1 MALIFVTVIT
11 NFCKSSK
18 SGQEV
23 MQQQVESWIRAIVR
37 WFGYVPNRDLSGW
50 VLLTTAIVLGL
61 AVDLV
66 VTQIIRFIVRRR
78 AFQTLDF
85 LKTHVRWAFWAF
97 VPSLFFLLA
106 TNIQPERFLRRHP
119 IADKTAEVLFLIT
132 ATWLSITLLKVGELI
147 VIRQYDTTK
156 DVNLSQRKFVTQ
168 VRFARR
174 LVAIGIIVV
183 GVSLILISFQ
193 GSRKVGLSVLTSA
206 GVVSVVIGFAAQ
218 KTLANLLAGIQIAF
232 NQQIRLDDAVVV
244 EKEWGR
250 IEEINLTSVI
260 VRLWDRRR
268 LILPI
273 TYFVETPFENWTRS
287 DASIIGAIFLYL
299 DYNVPV
305 DKIREKAREI
315 AENDPLWTGESFAV
329 QVTDT
334 TPTCIQ
340 VRILASAPDA
350 PSAFDLRCHLREQL
364 IVFIRDEYPQSLPQT
379 RLMLAEELRPKE
391 V

>member
-1 MALIFVTVIT
+1 
-11 NFCKSSK
+11 
-18 SGQEV
+18 
-23 MQQQVESWIRAIVR
+23 MQQQLDIWIRAVVR
-37 WFGYVPNRDLSGW
+37 WFGYIPNRDLSGW
-50 VLLTTAIVLGL
+50 ILLIIAVILGL
-61 AVDLV
+61 AVDFV

-78 AFQTLDF
+78 PFRTLAF
-85 LKTHVRWAFWAF
+85 LKIYARWAFWVF

-106 TNIQPERFLRRHP
+106 TNMQSERFLRRHP
-119 IADKTAEVLFLIT
+119 VANKTAEILFLIAT
-132 ATWLSITLLKVGELI
+132 TWLVVQLLKVGEQRLI
-147 VIRQYDTTK
+147 HEYDTTK

-168 VRFARR
+168 VRFVRR
-174 LVAIGIIVV
+174 LTAILVV
-183 GVSLILISFQ
+183 VLGTSLMLISFQ

-287 DASIIGAIFLYL
+287 DASIIGSIFLYL

-305 DKIREKAREI
+305 DKVREKARKL
-315 AENDPLWTGESFAV
+315 AEADPLWTGDSFAV

-340 VRILASAPDA
+340 LRILVSAQDA
-350 PSAFDLRCHLREQL
+350 PSAFDLRCHMREQL
-364 IVFIRDEYPQSLPQT
+364 IAFIRDEYPLGLPQT
-379 RLMLAEELRPKE
+379 RLVLAEELKPEEKH

>member
-1 MALIFVTVIT
+1 
-11 NFCKSSK
+11 
-18 SGQEV
+18 
-23 MQQQVESWIRAIVR
+23 MQQQLDIWIRAIVR

-50 VLLTTAIVLGL
+50 ILLIIAIVLGL
-61 AVDLV
+61 AVDFV

-78 AFQTLDF
+78 PFQTLAL
-85 LKTHVRWAFWAF
+85 LKTYVRWAFWIF

-106 TNIQPERFLRRHP
+106 TNMQSERFLRRHP
-119 IADKTAEVLFLIT
+119 VADKTAEILFLIAT
-132 ATWLSITLLKVGELI
+132 TWLVVQLLKVGELRLI
-147 VIRQYDTTK
+147 HQYDTTK

-168 VRFARR
+168 VRFFRR
-174 LVAIGIIVV
+174 TAAIGVIVL
-183 GVSLILISFQ
+183 GASLLLITFQ

-287 DASIIGAIFLYL
+287 DASITGSVFLYL
-299 DYNVPV
+299 DYNTPV
-305 DKIREKAREI
+305 DKIRENARKF
-315 AENDPLWTGESFAV
+315 AEEDPLWNGDVFVV

-334 TPTCIQ
+334 QPTCIV
-340 VRILASAPDA
+340 VRVLVSAQDA
-350 PSAFDLRCHLREQL
+350 PSAFDLRCHMREKLVAFLR
-364 IVFIRDEYPQSLPQT
+364 DKYPHSLPQT
-379 RLMLAEELRPKE
+379 RLMLAEELKSQSTGNADE
-391 V
+391 SH

>member
-1 MALIFVTVIT
+1 MLQQLDSWTRALI
-11 NFCKSSK
+11 
-18 SGQEV
+18 
-23 MQQQVESWIRAIVR
+23 R

-50 VLLTTAIVLGL
+50 VLLIIAVLLGL

-66 VTQIIRFIVRRR
+66 VTQTIRFVARRR
-78 AFQTLDF
+78 SYMALTF
-85 LKTHVRWAFWAF
+85 LKTHVRWSFWVF
-97 VPSLFFLLA
+97 MPSLFFLLA
-106 TNIQPERFLRRHP
+106 TNIQSERFLRRHP
-119 IADKTAEVLFLIT
+119 IADKAAEILFLI
-132 ATWLSITLLKVGELI
+132 AAIWLIIRLLKVAELLLI
-147 VIRQYDTTK
+147 HEYDTTN

-168 VRFARR
+168 VRFVRR
-174 LVAIGIIVV
+174 TIAIGVLII
-183 GVSLILISFQ
+183 GASLLLIAFQ

-260 VRLWDRRR
+260 VRIWDRRR

-287 DASIIGAIFLYL
+287 DASIIGSIFLYL
-299 DYNVPV
+299 DYNVAI
-305 DKIREKAREI
+305 DKLREKARELV
-315 AENDPLWTGESFAV
+315 ENDPLWTRESFAV

-334 TPTCIQ
+334 QPTCIV
-340 VRILASAPDA
+340 VRVLMSARDA
-350 PSAFDLRCHLREQL
+350 PSAFDLRCHMRENL
-364 IVFIRDEYPQSLPQT
+364 IAFLRDEYPQSLPQT

-391 V
+391 DQKDEKVVS

>member
-1 MALIFVTVIT
+1 
-11 NFCKSSK
+11 
-18 SGQEV
+18 
-23 MQQQVESWIRAIVR
+23 MQQQLDTWIRAIVR
-37 WFGYVPNRDLSGW
+37 WFGYIPNRDLSGW
-50 VLLTTAIVLGL
+50 ILLITALILGL
-61 AVDLV
+61 AIDFV

-78 AFQTLDF
+78 PFQTITL
-85 LKTHVRWAFWAF
+85 LQTHVRWAFWAF
-97 VPSLFFLLA
+97 VPSMLFLLA
-106 TNIQPERFLRRHP
+106 TSLQSARFLRRHP
-119 IADKTAEVLFLIT
+119 VADKTAEILFLISC
-132 ATWLSITLLKVGELI
+132 TWLIVQLLKVGELRLI
-147 VIRQYDTTK
+147 HQYDTTK
-156 DVNLSQRKFVTQ
+156 DENLAQRKFVTQ
-168 VRFARR
+168 VRFFRR
-174 LVAIGIIVV
+174 LIGIMVIVL
-183 GVSLILISFQ
+183 GASLLLISFQ

-273 TYFVETPFENWTRS
+273 TYFVENPFENWTRS

-305 DKIREKAREI
+305 DKIREKARDI
-315 AENDPLWTGESFAV
+315 VENDPLWTGESFAV

-334 TPTCIQ
+334 LPTCIQ
-340 VRILASAPDA
+340 LRILASAPDA
-350 PSAFDLRCHLREQL
+350 PSAFDLRCHIRESL
-364 IVFIRDEYPQSLPQT
+364 IAFIRDEYPQSLPQT
-379 RLMLAEELRPKE
+379 RLMLAEEMKPKAQE
-391 V
+391 L

>member
-1 MALIFVTVIT
+1 M
-11 NFCKSSK
+11 
-18 SGQEV
+18 
-23 MQQQVESWIRAIVR
+23 
-37 WFGYVPNRDLSGW
+37 
-50 VLLTTAIVLGL
+50 LTTAVIIGL

-66 VTQIIRFIVRRR
+66 ITQLIRFIARRR
-78 AFQTLDF
+78 PFQTLSL
-85 LKTHVRWAFWAF
+85 LKKHARWAFWAF

-106 TNIQPERFLRRHP
+106 TNVQSARFLRRHP
-119 IADKTAEVLFLIT
+119 VADKSAEILFLVAT
-132 ATWLSITLLKVGELI
+132 TWLIIQLLKVGELRLI
-147 VIRQYDTTK
+147 QQYDTSK
-156 DVNLSQRKFVTQ
+156 DVNLAQRKFVTQ
-168 VRFARR
+168 VRFSRR
-174 LVAIGIIVV
+174 LVAAVVIVL
-183 GVSLILISFQ
+183 GSSLLLISFQ

-250 IEEINLTSVI
+250 VEEINLTSVI
-260 VRLWDRRR
+260 VRIWDRRR

-273 TYFVETPFENWTRS
+273 TYFVENPFENWTRS
-287 DASIIGAIFLYL
+287 DASIIGAIYLYL

-305 DKIREKAREI
+305 EAIRKKAREI

-340 VRILASAPDA
+340 VRVLTSAPDA
-350 PSAFDLRCHLREQL
+350 PSAFDLRCHMREHL
-364 IVFIRDEYPQSLPQT
+364 IAFIRDEYPQSLPQT
-379 RLMLAEELRPKE
+379 RIQLADTTARKGE
-391 V
+391 